1 MAKGIIGKK
10 LGMTQIFEADGKFI
24 PVTVVLAG
32 PCTVIQNKTE
42 ETDGYNA
49 IQVGF
54 GEVSEKKVTKPEKG
68 HFAKAGVAPAEF
80 VKELRLDAP
89 SDLKPGD
96 VIKADVF
103 AAGDLVDVSGISRGK
118 GFAGTVK
125 RHNFGSGPMK
135 HGSKSHREPGSM
147 GPMHSGPG
155 GRVIKGK
162 KLPGRMGGTNATVQC
177 LTIAKVD
184 TERNLILIH
193 GSIPG
198 ANGSCVVIKEAVKG
212 K

>member
-1 MAKGIIGKK
+1 M
-10 LGMTQIFEADGKFI
+10 
-24 PVTVVLAG
+24 LAG

-103 AAGDLVDVSGISRGK
+103 A

-125 RHNFGSGPMK
+125 RHNFGRGPMK

-162 KLPGRMGGTNATVQC
+162 KLPGRMGGTNATVQS

-184 TERNLILIH
+184 TERNLILVH

-198 ANGSCVVIKEAVKG
+198 ANGTCVVIREAVKG

>member
-1 MAKGIIGKK
+1 
-10 LGMTQIFEADGKFI
+10 
-24 PVTVVLAG
+24 
-32 PCTVIQNKTE
+32 
-42 ETDGYNA
+42 YNA

-125 RHNFGSGPMK
+125 RHNFGRGPMK

-162 KLPGRMGGTNATVQC
+162 KLPGRMGGKSATVQC

-184 TERNLILIH
+184 IERNLILVH

-198 ANGSCVVIKEAVKG
+198 ANGTCVVIEETVKG